1 MDPAPLAALIIFG
14 SALCSSSE
22 AALFS
27 APLDKLH
34 QLAKHD
40 PAWSPA
46 LRVKK
51 SITSSVSSIVVFN
64 NVINIGGSMIV
75 GNIIAQESSSLALGI
90 FSAIFTLGIIVLG
103 EIFPKILGEKW
114 SLPYLKMV
122 SPLILTLLFVL
133 KPVNACIER
142 SVHSFDK
149 LCVSLKTIER

>member
-27 APLDKLH
+27 APLEKLH

-46 LRVKK
+46 LRVKEK
-51 SITSSVSSIVVFN
+51 ITSSISSIVVFN

-75 GNIIAQESSSLALGI
+75 GNIIAQESSNFTLGL
-90 FSAIFTLGIIVLG
+90 FSAIFTMGIITLG

-114 SLPYLKMV
+114 SLPYLKVV
-122 SPLILTLLFVL
+122 SPLILVLLFVL
-133 KPVNACIER
+133 KPINACIEG
-142 SVHSFDK
+142 SVKSFDK
-149 LCVSLKTIER
+149 FCISLKAML